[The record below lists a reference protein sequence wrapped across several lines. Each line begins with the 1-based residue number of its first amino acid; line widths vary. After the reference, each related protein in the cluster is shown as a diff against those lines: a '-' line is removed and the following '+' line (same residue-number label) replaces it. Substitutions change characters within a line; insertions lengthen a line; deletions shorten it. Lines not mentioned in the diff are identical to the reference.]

1 MENGGYFMVKRFAVV
16 LAAGQ
21 GTRMKSNLY
30 KVLHPI
36 AGRPMVLH
44 VIDQLKSLQL
54 DKTTTVVG
62 YGAEEVISVIGERSE
77 FVTQEEQ
84 LGTGQAV
91 MKAEGL
97 LGNLD
102 GTTLIVCGDT
112 PLITDKTYEALIE
125 HHESSGAK
133 ATILTTN
140 APNPT
145 GYGRVIRNE
154 KNEVERIVEEAD
166 ASNVE
171 RTVQE
176 INTGT
181 YCFDNRALFEA
192 LKNVSNDNA
201 QGEYYLTDVIEILK
215 NKQEKVEAYL
225 TFDFDETI
233 GINDRIALAEAETI
247 LKRRIN
253 AQHMRNGV
261 TIIDPENCYIGP
273 DVEIE
278 QDVTIHPGT
287 IITGSSVIK
296 SKAVIGPYSE
306 IQNCTVGEGSLITQ
320 SVVKDSVIGKNV
332 NVGPYVHIRPETQL
346 EDEVRDGNFVE
357 LKKASLGKG
366 TKASHLS
373 YIGDAQ
379 IGSNVIFGCGT
390 ITVNYDGIK
399 KHETI
404 IGDDA
409 FIGCNTNLIA
419 PVTIGD
425 GAFTAAGST
434 ITRDVPKDALSIA
447 RSKQVNKENY
457 ALKITRRKN

>member
-1 MENGGYFMVKRFAVV
+1 MVKRFAVV

-21 GTRMKSNLY
+21 GTRMKSSLY

-54 DKTTTVVG
+54 NKTTTVVG
-62 YGAEEVISVIGERSE
+62 YGAEDVTSIIGEKSE
-77 FVTQEEQ
+77 YVTQEEQ
-84 LGTGQAV
+84 LGTGHAV
-91 MKAEGL
+91 MQAEEL
-97 LGNLD
+97 LGSLE

-112 PLITDKTYEALIE
+112 PLITGKTYEALIQ

-154 KNEVERIVEEAD
+154 DNEVERIVEESD
-166 ASNVE
+166 ATESE
-171 RTVQE
+171 RRIQE

-192 LKNVSNDNA
+192 LQNVSNDNA

-215 NKQEKVEAYL
+215 HREEKVEAYL
-225 TFDFDETI
+225 TFDYDETI
-233 GINDRIALAEAETI
+233 GINDRVALAKAETI
-247 LKRRIN
+247 FKSRVN
-253 AQHMRNGV
+253 EQHMRNGV
-261 TIIDPENCYIGP
+261 TIIDPDNCYIGP
-273 DVEIE
+273 NVIIE
-278 QDVTIHPGT
+278 QDVTIYPGT
-287 IITGSSVIK
+287 MITGKTTIK
-296 SKAVIGPYSE
+296 SKATIGPNTE
-306 IQNCTVGEGSLITQ
+306 IQNSTIGEETSIRQ
-320 SVVKDSVIGKNV
+320 SVVIDSKVGNHVK
-332 NVGPYVHIRPETQL
+332 VGPYAHLRPETDL
-346 EDEVRDGNFVE
+346 EDEVRVGNFVE
-357 LKKASLGKG
+357 LKNASLGKG
-366 TKASHLS
+366 SKASHLS

-379 IGSNVIFGCGT
+379 VGSNVNFGCGT
-390 ITVNYDGIK
+390 ITVNYDGVK
-399 KHETI
+399 KHETVI
-404 IGDDA
+404 KSDA

-419 PVTIGD
+419 PVTIGE

-434 ITRDVPKDALSIA
+434 ITKDVPDHALSVA

-457 ALKITRRKN
+457 ALRLTKRKK

>member
-1 MENGGYFMVKRFAVV
+1 MVKRFAVV

-21 GTRMKSNLY
+21 GTRMKSSLY

-54 DKTTTVVG
+54 NKTTTVVG
-62 YGAEEVISVIGERSE
+62 YGAEDVTSIIGEKSE
-77 FVTQEEQ
+77 YVTQEEQ
-84 LGTGQAV
+84 LGTGHAV
-91 MKAEGL
+91 MQAEEL
-97 LGNLD
+97 LGSLE

-112 PLITDKTYEALIE
+112 PLITGKTYEALIQ

-154 KNEVERIVEEAD
+154 DNEVERIVEESD
-166 ASNVE
+166 ATESE
-171 RTVQE
+171 RRIQE

-192 LKNVSNDNA
+192 LQNVSNDNA

-215 NKQEKVEAYL
+215 HREEKVEAYL
-225 TFDFDETI
+225 TFDYDETI
-233 GINDRIALAEAETI
+233 GINDRVALAKAETI
-247 LKRRIN
+247 FKSRVN
-253 AQHMRNGV
+253 EQHMRNGV
-261 TIIDPENCYIGP
+261 TIIDPDNCYIGP
-273 DVEIE
+273 NVIIE
-278 QDVTIHPGT
+278 QDVTIYPGT
-287 IITGSSVIK
+287 KITGKTIIK
-296 SKAVIGPYSE
+296 SKATIGPNTE
-306 IQNCTVGEGSLITQ
+306 IQNSTIGEETSIRQ
-320 SVVKDSVIGKNV
+320 SVVIDSKVGNHVK
-332 NVGPYVHIRPETQL
+332 VGPYAHLRPETDL
-346 EDEVRDGNFVE
+346 EDEVRVGNFVE
-357 LKKASLGKG
+357 LKNASLGKG
-366 TKASHLS
+366 SKASHLS

-379 IGSNVIFGCGT
+379 VGSNVNFGCGT
-390 ITVNYDGIK
+390 ITVNYDGVK
-399 KHETI
+399 KHETVI
-404 IGDDA
+404 KSDA

-419 PVTIGD
+419 PVTIGE

-434 ITRDVPKDALSIA
+434 ITKDVPDHALSVA

-457 ALKITRRKN
+457 ALRLTKRKK

>member
-1 MENGGYFMVKRFAVV
+1 MVKRFAVV

-21 GTRMKSNLY
+21 GTRMKSSLY

-54 DKTTTVVG
+54 NKTTTVVG
-62 YGAEEVISVIGERSE
+62 YGAEDVTSIIGEKSE
-77 FVTQEEQ
+77 YVTQEEQ
-84 LGTGQAV
+84 LGTGHAV
-91 MKAEGL
+91 MQAEEL
-97 LGNLD
+97 LGSLE

-112 PLITDKTYEALIE
+112 PLITGKTYEALIQ

-154 KNEVERIVEEAD
+154 DNEVERIVEESD
-166 ASNVE
+166 ATESE
-171 RTVQE
+171 RRIQE

-192 LKNVSNDNA
+192 LQNVSNDNA

-215 NKQEKVEAYL
+215 HREEKVEAYL
-225 TFDFDETI
+225 TFDYDETI
-233 GINDRIALAEAETI
+233 GINDRVALAKAETI
-247 LKRRIN
+247 FKSRVN
-253 AQHMRNGV
+253 EQHMRNGV
-261 TIIDPENCYIGP
+261 TIIDPDNCYIGP
-273 DVEIE
+273 NVIIE
-278 QDVTIHPGT
+278 QDVTIYPGT
-287 IITGSSVIK
+287 MITGKTTIK
-296 SKAVIGPYSE
+296 SKATIGPNTE
-306 IQNCTVGEGSLITQ
+306 IQNSTIGEETSIRQ
-320 SVVKDSVIGKNV
+320 SVVIDSKVGNHVK
-332 NVGPYVHIRPETQL
+332 VGPYAHLRPETDL
-346 EDEVRDGNFVE
+346 EDEVRVGNFVE
-357 LKKASLGKG
+357 LKNASLGKG
-366 TKASHLS
+366 SKASHLS

-379 IGSNVIFGCGT
+379 VGSNVNFGCGT
-390 ITVNYDGIK
+390 ITVNYDGVK
-399 KHETI
+399 KHETVI
-404 IGDDA
+404 KSDA

-419 PVTIGD
+419 PVTIGK

-434 ITRDVPKDALSIA
+434 ITKDVPDHALSVA

-457 ALKITRRKN
+457 ALRLTKRKK

>member
-84 LGTGQAV
+84 LGTGHAV
-91 MKAEGL
+91 MKAEEL

-112 PLITDKTYEALIE
+112 PLITDKTYEALIK

-145 GYGRVIRNE
+145 GYGRIIRNE

-192 LKNVSNDNA
+192 LRNVSNDNA

-253 AQHMRNGV
+253 EQHMRNGV

-273 DVEIE
+273 DVKIE

-332 NVGPYVHIRPETQL
+332 NLGPYVHIRPETQL
-346 EDEVRDGNFVE
+346 EDEVRVGNFVE
-357 LKKASLGKG
+357 IKKASLGKG

-373 YIGDAQ
+373 YIGDAK
-379 IGSNVIFGCGT
+379 IGSNVNIGCGT

-399 KHETI
+399 KHETTV
-404 IGDDA
+404 GDDV

-434 ITRDVPKDALSIA
+434 ITKDVPKDALSIA

-457 ALKITRRKN
+457 ALKLTKRKN